1 MENTK
6 PVETYEEVK
15 FEDKTC
21 RVCNKNLRAKRLGR
35 ISSHGWVTYC
45 DERNRRWLGSMC
57 PDCSNEHRKTLQRRR
72 RVVRQ
77 PKACMHCN
85 TMFKPDRK
93 NAEFCKP
100 ECAIKYHSLKRT
112 TDKRKLEKGLKG
124 LLNLAKAATGS
135 PVTLEDIEKLKTLL
149 LDEKTLKGL
158 NELLLTKGETDGTTK
173 S

>member
-1 MENTK
+1 
-6 PVETYEEVK
+6 
-15 FEDKTC
+15 
-21 RVCNKNLRAKRLGR
+21 
-35 ISSHGWVTYC
+35 
-45 DERNRRWLGSMC
+45 
-57 PDCSNEHRKTLQRRR
+57 
-72 RVVRQ
+72 
-77 PKACMHCN
+77 
-85 TMFKPDRK
+85 MFKPDRK

-135 PVTLEDIEKLKTLL
+135 TVTLEDIEKLKTLL

-158 NELLLTKGETDGTTK
+158 NELLLAKGETDGTK